1 MKQQI
6 LLLVTLLAV
15 PTALPAQESSA
26 PRTNGEQDARS
37 VNDAT
42 GEKAWLAH
50 GFTTAQR
57 EGLREPFRWG
67 IETKAIPGG
76 ALLVIHRGE
85 PVFREAFGVAD
96 METKRPFTVEAP
108 CRIASVTKPH
118 TTTLMAMLVSDGKLS
133 WDDSVDKFLPQFAKL
148 SVKGKGP
155 ASRPPKIR
163 ELLSHTA
170 GFPGNDERRGGEAG
184 FKTDGTLAEAVD
196 DLARAGLAT
205 EPGSVFAYTGLG
217 YLVAGRVAEVVT
229 GQEFGALMS
238 ERLLKPVGATTAV
251 FHSAAPAE
259 LTSRM
264 PTMYERTGGQL
275 VKADLSTRGEA
286 RVHFPTPG
294 GGLIS
299 TLDDVGRVLMLHRN
313 RGVVD
318 GKQLVAPE
326 SLRAL
331 YQRQPAT
338 GCPGY
343 GLGCNTLRTDAN
355 GVADA
360 IGHIGASGTFI
371 VIDFKEDLL
380 VVMLTQVATKQ
391 NQAFQDRVRKAVGSV
406 FSARESQ

>member
-1 MKQQI
+1 
-6 LLLVTLLAV
+6 
-15 PTALPAQESSA
+15 
-26 PRTNGEQDARS
+26 
-37 VNDAT
+37 
-42 GEKAWLAH
+42 
-50 GFTTAQR
+50 
-57 EGLREPFRWG
+57 
-67 IETKAIPGG
+67 
-76 ALLVIHRGE
+76 
-85 PVFREAFGVAD
+85 

-170 GFPGNDERRGGEAG
+170 GFPGDDQRRGGEAG

-338 GCPGY
+338 GRPGY
-343 GLGCNTLRTDAN
+343 GLGCNTLRT
-355 GVADA
+355 DA

-380 VVMLTQVATKQ
+380 VVMLTQVRTKQ
-391 NQAFQDRVRKAVGSV
+391 NQAFHDRVRKAIGSV
-406 FSARESQ
+406 FPARESQ